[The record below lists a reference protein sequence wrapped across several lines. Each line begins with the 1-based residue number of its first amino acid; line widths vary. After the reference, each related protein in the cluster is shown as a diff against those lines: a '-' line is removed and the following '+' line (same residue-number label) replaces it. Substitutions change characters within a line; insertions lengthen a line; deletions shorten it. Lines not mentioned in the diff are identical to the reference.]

1 MKLALRKVLSNKI
14 VLYMTSRYVTYAVSF
29 FVNIYIAACL
39 GPSSY
44 GVWAFLLL
52 TFHYFNV
59 IELGIPHAVQ
69 VLLVQH
75 KDDKVYSANVEKTG
89 TVLIAL
95 LSLVTVVVAVIY
107 SLGGIP
113 KAHELQVGYLFYAIC
128 FCGLL
133 NYFTNLYDRI
143 YRCRNRLF
151 ELGFKQTSVVF
162 FMAIAMLLFKG
173 KDLLYG
179 LVFSYVLWCIASFTV
194 FTTRGGLDTSGKYQ
208 KTVSKEILR
217 KGFFLFLFYSGFSLI
232 IITTRTFISTNYTVE
247 DFGLFSFA
255 YLLGNAVYQCVQA
268 FSVVTIT
275 KLISRYHS
283 PDRSVVLST
292 IKIVRENY
300 VSMFHLIIYLAMIVF
315 PIILHFMPK
324 YSSALVSMNLCAL
337 MMVLYTNA
345 YGYSTYLVAVNREK
359 KLAFVAVSSF
369 ILNFVFCFIL
379 IRVFHVHYEFVVFST
394 MIAYLFYA
402 YMCAYMGREEL
413 GMSKKFFTVLLDCF
427 PIRLLIPFAAA
438 IAVALLNI
446 RNLCFVPIV
455 VFAALNVK
463 TIASMY
469 GMIRKMIA
477 NPKIVD
483 I

>member
-14 VLYMTSRYVTYAVSF
+14 VLYMTSRYATYAVSF
-29 FVNIYIAACL
+29 FVNIFIAACL
-39 GPSSY
+39 GPTNY
-44 GVWAFLLL
+44 GIWAFLLL
-52 TFHYFNV
+52 VFHYFNV

-75 KDDKVYSANVEKTG
+75 KDDKAFSADVEKTG
-89 TVLIAL
+89 TGLIGL
-95 LSLVTVVVAVIY
+95 LSLVTLVVAVVY
-107 SLGGIP
+107 SLGGIS

-133 NYFTNLYDRI
+133 NYFTNLYDRV
-143 YRCRNRLF
+143 YRCKNRLF

-179 LVFSYVLWCIASFTV
+179 LVFSYVLWCVSSFTV
-194 FTTRGGLDTSGKYQ
+194 FMTRGGLDLSGRFRKPMA
-208 KTVSKEILR
+208 KTILK

-232 IITTRTFISTNYTVE
+232 ILTTRTFINSSYTIE
-247 DFGLFSFA
+247 EFGCFSFA
-255 YLLGNAVYQCVQA
+255 YLLGHAVYQCVQA

-283 PDRSVVLST
+283 PDRNVVLST

-300 VSMFHLIIYLAMIVF
+300 VSMFHLIIYLAMIAF
-315 PIILHFMPK
+315 PIIVHFVPK
-324 YSSALVSMNLCAL
+324 YSSALISMNLCAL

-345 YGYSTYLVAVNREK
+345 YGYSTYLVAVNKEK
-359 KLAFVAVSSF
+359 KLAFIAVSSF
-369 ILNFVFCFIL
+369 ILNLALCFVL
-379 IRVFHVHYEFVVFST
+379 IRVLHVRYDFVVFST
-394 MIAYLFYA
+394 MLAYFFYA
-402 YMCAYMGREEL
+402 YMCAHFGHGEL
-413 GMSKKFFTVLLDCF
+413 GMSKNFFDVLIDCF
-427 PIRLLIPFAAA
+427 PIRLLIPFIIA

-446 RNLCFVPIV
+446 RYLCFVPIV
-455 VFAALNVK
+455 VFVALNTK
-463 TIASMY
+463 TIVSMY
-469 GMIRKMIA
+469 GVIKKLIVK
-477 NPKIVD
+477 PEIVD